1 MVRFLG
7 LDLRRA
13 KDKTGTIARAKSNL
27 QKYGYTVLKNEEVT
41 EQINQKPNSL
51 TDFRGAS
58 KTLKEIVELKQMMAV
73 VFPEQAQQVRNSR
86 KDYDDDDLGFSMK
99 DLPALLNALPQ
110 ALQTLQQINNLK
122 QQKPQITPQ
131 NQNIAPVPTPEP
143 QPELRYFDVPVEDE
157 ENEDIP
163 NVSIENDFII
173 IHKSI
178 IKQEIENA
186 PSLAKAFLGR
196 MGVDFKDLDNSI
208 NLFIENL
215 AKKHEINKETE

>member
-1 MVRFLG
+1 MVRFFG

-58 KTLKEIVELKQMMAV
+58 KTLKDIVELKQLMAV
-73 VFPEQAQQVRNSR
+73 VFPEQAQQVRKSR
-86 KDYDDDDLGFSMK
+86 KDYDDDELGFGIK

-110 ALQTLQQINNLK
+110 ALQTLQQINQMK
-122 QQKPQITPQ
+122 QQKPIITPQ
-131 NQNIAPVPTPEP
+131 NQNIAPAPTPEP
-143 QPELRYFDVPVEDE
+143 QPEKEIIDVEDE
-157 ENEDIP
+157 ENEEEIP

-173 IHKSI
+173 IHKSV

-196 MGVDFKDLDNSI
+196 MGVDFKDLDTSI
-208 NLFIENL
+208 NLFIDNL